1 MLIFQEY
8 NSGILCKFTVPKR
21 SSVHKQSSVPQKNRQ
36 TIAKSY
42 AFCSF
47 CTRLLLKHEFPDAKA
62 KLKALCQNEA
72 LCIKTAACPRIR
84 YNPESA
90 VLCLCKEKRSF
101 FNKPRLQRLPKQ
113 SSVHKQSSVP
123 QKNRQ
128 TIAKSYAFCSFCTR
142 LLLKHEFP
150 DAKAKLPV
158 FTLKNP
164 SFNLAPFKPHFK
176 IPHTQNIYSYPIF
189 TTIKD
194 YYYRIFVFNFLF
206 FQAVFLLVE
215 FRHLCM
221 DKMVYN
227 MALNN
232 PHSLPFH
239 IDYNNNLG
247 IIL

>member
-1 MLIFQEY
+1 MLFQKPIQDP
-8 NSGILCKFTVPKR
+8 STKP
-21 SSVHKQSSVPQKNRQ
+21 RQ
-36 TIAKSY
+36 TIQE
-42 AFCSF
+42 FCFAEFFSF
-47 CTRLLLKHEFPDAKA
+47 CTRLLVKQEFPAAKA
-62 KLKALCQNEA
+62 LVGM
-72 LCIKTAACPRIR
+72 TGFGP
-84 YNPESA
+84 
-90 VLCLCKEKRSF
+90 
-101 FNKPRLQRLPKQ
+101 Q
-113 SSVHKQSSVP
+113 SSVHKYGNPV
-123 QKNRQ
+123 
-128 TIAKSYAFCSFCTR
+128 
-142 LLLKHEFP
+142 
-150 DAKAKLPV
+150 PV

-215 FRHLCM
+215 FCHLC
-221 DKMVYN
+221 VYKVIN
-227 MALNN
+227 HMALNN